1 LLSPFLD
8 LTLSSESCV
17 TNSTHD
23 PVFTLP
29 FAVGIRSF
37 YAPSDKQ
44 SQPSVSPLFGDFTGL
59 PPLLFQVGSTEML
72 LDDSVRAAKKANA
85 AGVPVQLEI
94 WKRLPHV
101 FQLLSAL
108 PQTQKAEQHIRNFIN
123 EHTKWNV

>member
-1 LLSPFLD
+1 
-8 LTLSSESCV
+8 
-17 TNSTHD
+17 
-23 PVFTLP
+23 
-29 FAVGIRSF
+29 
-37 YAPSDKQ
+37 
-44 SQPSVSPLFGDFTGL
+44 
-59 PPLLFQVGSTEML
+59 ML